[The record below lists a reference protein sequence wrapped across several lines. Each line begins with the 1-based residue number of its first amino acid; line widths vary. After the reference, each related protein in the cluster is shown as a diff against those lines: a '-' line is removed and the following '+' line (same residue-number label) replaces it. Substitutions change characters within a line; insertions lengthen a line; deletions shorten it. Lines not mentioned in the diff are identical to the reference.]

1 MRKTRFLMTMVLTLL
16 GLSWFGVQAQNV
28 ETEFI
33 GKIDNTT
40 PFREYPLRVST
51 TGSTITI
58 DMRPLEGERGGDLDT
73 VLYLVDENGSI
84 VGEND
89 DRIPNQDSSSLLVY
103 PQAVAGQYR
112 IIATRFKTDRGNS
125 SGEFRLLINI
135 EQPRPRTEFGTRLG
149 DLLNTGFPISFEPR
163 ERANWTVLV
172 YYGGDNN
179 LEPGVI
185 QDFREFELGGGSD
198 DTVRVLAMLDRT
210 PAPYSIADGDWS
222 NTRIYEVSASIND
235 NGQMVIPDAENFEGR
250 DGNLFLASRPLVE
263 FDPLNTGDGE
273 ILAQFL
279 VWGITNFPA
288 DNYIVAFGSHG
299 AGWGG
304 IVTDDSAPLVEG
316 KSKNILTLPEL
327 ERAFALAM
335 QAAGG
340 EKFALLINDACL
352 MGSAEYF
359 ATIAPYFRYT
369 IASPEIVVNPALDMQ
384 MLLEGLREN
393 PQGID
398 IVQLSKDL
406 IDKYIEVD
414 VLQRQTSDV
423 VYMTNAI
430 IDLSQFSPVVSAIEN
445 FASVVNRNPN
455 VRGLTLGEAR
465 SNVYVYTSFMGGK
478 DNIDLGD
485 LMRRIIA
492 NARDDEMIA
501 AAERVLK
508 TIEKAYIYGNGGERA
523 ARFTSYYN
531 IYFPEKSSEFKF
543 AYFDE
548 TPMKEWSRMLRNYFN
563 SFTPQVWRGRSGAI
577 TFHTPAVP
585 EISVIYVKEGE
596 TSVLERPQVTVEVRA
611 RNISEGRATFDRV
624 LDDGSIVR
632 LGLEPVLTPISVG
645 GEVERI
651 NRWEEG
657 VSIIPITWD
666 AKLPVLSD
674 GVNSATELIN
684 VTERVAF
691 LDGRYREPNTEE
703 WNEVT
708 VSFDLEGRRGGISRV
723 QRVIN
728 RGQTSNAV
736 AVIDIPIGSEFQ
748 TYRNIVTPDGRVVL
762 EPSNVYIWSQ
772 DGLTWQSQAA
782 PSGVYNI
789 GLQVSAFGGTLG
801 SAQARVTV
809 NNDGI
814 SPLLSGFSEPNLGF
828 NVPLPASWDTM
839 GYDFDGNFYRS
850 SSPDQ
855 RQNISVYFDLTFSAT
870 TLEETVENVLT
881 SYGYTRTSEPIAITV
896 AEKDALEFSYTYET
910 SSRTF
915 NGRMFVLF
923 HEGIAYGFGVE
934 YTDTDNLD
942 YYNQVKA
949 LARFTDLNAVQN
961 QTRSSWRRERLNDNV
976 EFFVPITWQRTEQ
989 DGWTMFQPIDGTTAI
1004 MGTRVVE
1011 LASTV
1016 QGVDSIVN
1024 NIVTGF
1030 ITLNAESILIT
1041 GNQIYYLKAPKGVEP
1056 IAYDL
1061 DWRATLYEGVRNG
1074 VAVVGR
1080 VYAGQQDGKTYAVWL
1095 EAPKGDIA
1103 ATLFPAIFEPM
1114 LESYRIYPIEQT
1126 ASAGS

>member
-1 MRKTRFLMTMVLTLL
+1 MVLMLL
-16 GLSWFGVQAQNV
+16 GLSLFTVQAQSV
-28 ETEFI
+28 ETEI
-33 GKIDNTT
+33 VGKIDNTT

-73 VLYLVDENGSI
+73 LLYLVDENGSI

-125 SGEFRLLINI
+125 SGEFRILINI
-135 EQPRPRTEFGTRLG
+135 EQPRPRAEFGVRLG
-149 DLLNTGFPISFEPR
+149 DLLNTGFPISFTPR
-163 ERANWTVLV
+163 EKADWTVLV

-179 LEPGVI
+179 LEPGI
-185 QDFREFELGGGSD
+185 MQDFREFELGGGSD

-210 PAPYSIADGDWS
+210 PAPYSVADGDWS
-222 NTRIYEVSASIND
+222 NTRIYEVSAAIND
-235 NGQMVIPDAENFEGR
+235 DGQLELPVFEDLDGR
-250 DGNLFLASRPLVE
+250 DANLFLSSRPLVE

-279 VWGITNFPA
+279 VWGVTNFPA
-288 DNYIVAFGSHG
+288 DNYIIAFGSHG

-304 IVTDDSAPLVEG
+304 IVTDDSAPLPDG
-316 KSKNILTLPEL
+316 KTKNILTLPEL
-327 ERAFALAM
+327 DRAFALAM

-340 EKFALLINDACL
+340 DKFALLINDACL

-393 PQGID
+393 PQGVD

-406 IDKYIEVD
+406 IDRYIDVD
-414 VLQRQTSDV
+414 VPQRQTSDI

-430 IDLSQFSPVVSAIEN
+430 IDLSEFSPVVSAIEN
-445 FASVVNRNPN
+445 FARVVNRNPN

-478 DNIDLGD
+478 DSIDLGD

-501 AAERVLK
+501 AAERVLN
-508 TIEKAYIYGNGGERA
+508 TLNKAYVYGSSGERA
-523 ARFTSYYN
+523 ARFTSYFN
-531 IYFPEKSSEFKF
+531 VYFPEKSSEFKF

-611 RNISEGRATFDRV
+611 RNISEGRATFDRI
-624 LDDGSIVR
+624 LKDGTTVR
-632 LGLEPVLTPISVG
+632 LGLEPILTPVSVD
-645 GEVERI
+645 GEIERI

-657 VSIIPITWD
+657 VSIVPIIWD
-666 AKLPVLSD
+666 ARLPVLSD

-728 RGQTSNAV
+728 RGQNSSAV

-762 EPSNVYIWSQ
+762 EPNNVYIWSQ
-772 DGLTWQSQAA
+772 DGLTWQSQPA

-789 GLQVSAFGGTLG
+789 GLQVSAFGGTIG
-801 SAQARVTV
+801 NAEAQVTV

-814 SPLLSGFSEPNLGF
+814 SPLLSAYSEPFLGF
-828 NVPLPASWDTM
+828 NVPLPATWDTM
-839 GYDFDGNFYRS
+839 IYTPQDYYRA

-855 RQNISVYFDLTFSAT
+855 RQNLSVYFDLTFAST
-870 TLEETVENVLT
+870 TLEEALENVAASYGLTLT
-881 SYGYTRTSEPIAITV
+881 SAGTPTV
-896 AEKDALEFSYTYET
+896 VANRDVLESTYTYEAGG
-910 SSRTF
+910 RVF
-915 NGRMFVLF
+915 EGRMIVLF
-923 HEGIAYGFGVE
+923 DGGIGYGFGVE
-934 YTDTDNLD
+934 YVGADNVE
-942 YYNQVKA
+942 YYNQVKQ
-949 LARFTDLNAVQN
+949 LLSFTDLNEVQN

-976 EFFVPITWQRTEQ
+976 EFFVPLTWQRMEQ
-989 DGWTMFQPIDGTTAI
+989 DGWTMFQPIDGTPAI

-1016 QGVDSIVN
+1016 QGVDSVVN

-1056 IAYDL
+1056 VAYDL

-1074 VAVVGR
+1074 VEVVGR

-1095 EAPKGDIA
+1095 EAPKGETA
-1103 ATLFPAIFEPM
+1103 AALFPAIFEPM
-1114 LESYRIYPIEQT
+1114 LESYRIYPIEQS
-1126 ASAGS
+1126 ASASS